1 MQRRSLT
8 HSRHTSTIDTPATS
22 DTRFEAFRGTFV
34 RGTLATGITT
44 ALLGGVLAGG
54 VLTGIAHAAPER
66 PHSPAAEPEA
76 KSEAQSEAQSDA
88 KPQRKPQ
95 RNGAI
100 TVRERRT
107 AREVIRQQVADLA
120 TRQLGDAYRSG
131 AEGPDAFDCSGLTLF
146 AWQSAGV
153 QLTHYSAGQYQ
164 QVKRIRPEAAMPG
177 DLVFYLSGGAR
188 HVGVYVGDGMLVHA
202 SDYGVGVIRTPVRG
216 TPWTNAHFTG
226 FGRVIIPENAI
237 KETVK
242 EIRQRRG
249 RA

>member
-8 HSRHTSTIDTPATS
+8 NSRHTSTTGPRDNTS
-22 DTRFEAFRGTFV
+22 WPFCGKAPRL
-34 RGTLATGITT
+34 LAVTGLTA
-44 ALLGGVLAGG
+44 ALLIGAS
-54 VLTGIAHAAPER
+54 TGIAKAVDDPAGSTITAPSTTVAASGPRTTQPTSAPSTRER
-66 PHSPAAEPEA
+66 QVARSGKATA
-76 KSEAQSEAQSDA
+76 
-88 KPQRKPQ
+88 
-95 RNGAI
+95 
-100 TVRERRT
+100 RERRN

-131 AEGPDAFDCSGLTLF
+131 AEGPNAFDCSGLTLF
-146 AWQSAGV
+146 AWQSTGV

-164 QVKRIRPEAAMPG
+164 QVKPIRPEAAMPG
-177 DLVFYLSGGAR
+177 DLVFYLEGGAR

-216 TPWTNAHFTG
+216 TPWTNTHFTG
-226 FGRVIIPENAI
+226 FGRVTIPEGAI

-249 RA
+249 RV